1 MGLALYVFSGASY
14 LYLSLR
20 VSEILMALRVA
31 NWIGNLIPLL
41 CLCVCVSCNFVT
53 SVSKMESQS
62 VIRNTRNAH
71 LVALRSRHTR
81 ILYVTKKKK
90 RRKKCEKLGLTTFRA
105 NCMCE
110 TITITDNPTLRSHP
124 PSLLWSR
131 SLPLSRSLSLSI
143 SPLVC
148 VLFLYLFL
156 SIFWICIRKWYV
168 TFLKAGWCLD

>member
-1 MGLALYVFSGASY
+1 MDWKFDPSA
-14 LYLSLR
+14 LSLC
-20 VSEILMALRVA
+20 V
-31 NWIGNLIPLL
+31 
-41 CLCVCVSCNFVT
+41 CVCVSCNFVT

-81 ILYVTKKKK
+81 ILYVTKQKKM

-131 SLPLSRSLSLSI
+131 SLPLSRSLSLSL
-143 SPLVC
+143 SHPLC
-148 VLFLYLFL
+148 VFCSCTYFYLFL
-156 SIFWICIRKWYV
+156 DLHTKMICD
-168 TFLKAGWCLD
+168 FFEGWLVLGLNKTKTKLG